1 MIYPSHS
8 SFMSAMF
15 FLVAFSIAAVQVMAA
30 SASAIPSGHAPPRR
44 NVDWESFGFGLN
56 ARTEYMWLDRVSVDP
71 GKEEESALAYSSKE
85 SQCLV
90 PLRNLELSPTATV
103 LNYGQAL
110 FEGLKASRR
119 ADGSIAIFRPQ
130 NNAQRMAN
138 GAARFLMPA
147 VPEEVFVRAVD
158 AVVRANAQWVPPHGK
173 GALYL
178 RPLLMGTGD
187 GLGVKPSTET
197 TFCIFASPVGNYFK
211 GGLQAIRLQAVKGYS
226 RAAVG
231 GSGSIKAS
239 GNYAPAFLVQRQ
251 VRQQGFDEVLCLD
264 AVRYVTQTLK
274 RAYPSLDLM
283 IPNILKWHRAFDSG
297 EAVEEAGASNFFAI
311 FPDKTIVTPSL
322 NPGTI
327 LPGVTRQSILE
338 LAASECG
345 LTPVERKLTLEELRS
360 ADEAFCCGT
369 GACISPV
376 GLISIADTTGNTE
389 ERTDIVFGDG
399 SSAGP
404 LTEKLFRMFT
414 GIQTGSDPEL
424 TTKYRHWVHV
434 VEPAT
439 TKVHTSS

>member
-1 MIYPSHS
+1 
-8 SFMSAMF
+8 MSAIH
-15 FLVAFSIAAVQVMAA
+15 FLVAFSIAAVQVTAG
-30 SASAIPSGHAPPRR
+30 SASDTPSGHAPPRR

-56 ARTEYMWLDRVSVDP
+56 ARTEYMWLDRVSVDL
-71 GKEEESALAYSSKE
+71 GKEEEAVVAYSSKE

-90 PLRNLELSPTATV
+90 PLGNLELSPTATV

-130 NNAQRMAN
+130 NNARRMAN

-178 RPLLMGTGD
+178 RPLLMGTGE

-251 VRQQGFDEVLCLD
+251 VRQQGYDEVLCLD
-264 AVRYVTQTLK
+264 AVRYVTQTRE
-274 RAYPSLDLM
+274 RACPSLDLM
-283 IPNILKWHRAFDSG
+283 IPTILK
-297 EAVEEAGASNFFAI
+297 
-311 FPDKTIVTPSL
+311 
-322 NPGTI
+322 
-327 LPGVTRQSILE
+327 
-338 LAASECG
+338 
-345 LTPVERKLTLEELRS
+345 
-360 ADEAFCCGT
+360 
-369 GACISPV
+369 
-376 GLISIADTTGNTE
+376 
-389 ERTDIVFGDG
+389 
-399 SSAGP
+399 
-404 LTEKLFRMFT
+404 
-414 GIQTGSDPEL
+414 
-424 TTKYRHWVHV
+424 
-434 VEPAT
+434 
-439 TKVHTSS
+439 